1 MRRAVAE
8 ATHHAAYRHAF
19 GRRLL
24 DQPLMRNVLA
34 DLCLESEASTAL
46 VLRLAR
52 GFDGSAN
59 SVEQA
64 KFTRIA
70 TAVGKYW
77 ITKRA
82 VAAVAESLECIGGN
96 GYIEESPLA
105 RLYRDA
111 PLNSLWEGAGNVQ
124 CLDVLRAMHK
134 DPDSISIFFA
144 EIRAA
149 MGVHPQFDHFVT
161 RLETELRD
169 TSQAETRARR
179 LVEGLALAL
188 QGALLLQ
195 HAPSVVAEAFCTAR
209 LGDDHRN
216 SFGTLPLG
224 TDFEAIIERA
234 RPQVG

>member
-1 MRRAVAE
+1 
-8 ATHHAAYRHAF
+8 
-19 GRRLL
+19 
-24 DQPLMRNVLA
+24 MRNVLA

-52 GFDGSAN
+52 SFDESGYSI
-59 SVEQA
+59 EQA
-64 KFTRIA
+64 QFTRIA

-82 VAAVAESLECIGGN
+82 VAVVAESLECIGGN
-96 GYIEESPLA
+96 GYIEESPLS
-105 RLYRDA
+105 RLYRDV

-134 DPDSISIFFA
+134 EPDSISIFFT

-149 MGVHPQFDHFVT
+149 MGVHHQFDRFVT
-161 RLETELRD
+161 RLETEIRD

-179 LVEGLALAL
+179 LVEALAL

-195 HAPSVVAEAFCTAR
+195 HAPAVVAEAFCTVR
-209 LGDDHRN
+209 LGDDHRS
-216 SFGTLPLG
+216 SFGTLPGG

>member
-1 MRRAVAE
+1 
-8 ATHHAAYRHAF
+8 
-19 GRRLL
+19 
-24 DQPLMRNVLA
+24 
-34 DLCLESEASTAL
+34 
-46 VLRLAR
+46 LAR
-52 GFDGSAN
+52 GFDESEN

-70 TAVGKYW
+70 TAVAKYW

-82 VAAVAESLECIGGN
+82 LVAVAESLECIGGN
-96 GYIEESPLA
+96 GYVEESPLS
-105 RLYRDA
+105 RLYRDV

-134 DPDSISIFFA
+134 DPDSISIFFR
-144 EIRAA
+144 EIGTA
-149 MGVHPQFDHFVT
+149 MGVHHRFDRFVT

-169 TSQAETRARR
+169 TSQAETRGRR

-195 HAPSVVAEAFCTAR
+195 HAPPVVAEAFCTAR
-209 LGDDHRN
+209 LGDDHRH
-216 SFGTLPLG
+216 SFGTLPG
-224 TDFEAIIERA
+224 GADFEAIIERA

>member
-1 MRRAVAE
+1 DESATDEGQRR
-8 ATHHAAYRHAF
+8 
-19 GRRLL
+19 
-24 DQPLMRNVLA
+24 
-34 DLCLESEASTAL
+34 
-46 VLRLAR
+46 
-52 GFDGSAN
+52 
-59 SVEQA
+59 
-64 KFTRIA
+64 FTRIA
-70 TAVGKYW
+70 TAIGKYW

-82 VAAVAESLECIGGN
+82 IAVVAESLECIGGN
-96 GYIEESPLA
+96 GYVEESPLA
-105 RLYRDA
+105 RLYRDV

-149 MGVHPQFDHFVT
+149 MGVHHQFDRFVT
-161 RLETELRD
+161 RLETEIRD

-195 HAPSVVAEAFCTAR
+195 HAPSVVAEAFCTVR

-216 SFGTLPLG
+216 SFGTLPGG

-234 RPQVG
+234 RPQVGWR